1 MVSIHEDPASR
12 MPLDL
17 PSSISTWGDSLPKPA
32 QLLQGC
38 GEGLRNLGFADP
50 RLSNLRSLGQECG
63 ARAFNRLR
71 RAESGLSAAAVAAAG
86 AAGAAGAVAAGAA
99 RRNAFSAAAC
109 SAVGAAAGSLA
120 ARSTPGSRT
129 SATEASFSSSSSSHA
144 SASPTRGAPGVPPM
158 QAELQLQADLEALQ
172 AEHAEA
178 AAGGGSLRRKTLGFT
193 RAVCSKLAGGG
204 ATRLGKAVAL
214 QAVVTGKAVAHFP
227 KAVARR

>member
-50 RLSNLRSLGQECG
+50 RISNLRSLGQECG

-120 ARSTPGSRT
+120 ARTTSGSRNT
-129 SATEASFSSSSSSHA
+129 ATEASFSSSSSHA
-144 SASPTRGAPGVPPM
+144 SASPTRGAPGVFL
-158 QAELQLQADLEALQ
+158 ELQVQADLEALQ

-178 AAGGGSLRRKTLGFT
+178 AAGGGSLWRKTLGFT
-193 RAVCSKLAGGG
+193 RAVCSKLTGGG